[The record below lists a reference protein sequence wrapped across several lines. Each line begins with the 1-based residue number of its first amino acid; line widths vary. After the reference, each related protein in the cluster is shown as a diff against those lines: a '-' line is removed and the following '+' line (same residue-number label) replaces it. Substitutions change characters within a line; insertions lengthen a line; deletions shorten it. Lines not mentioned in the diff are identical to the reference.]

1 MVIAVAI
8 VTGRFRLQ
16 RVPRAAMALVGGLI
30 ALNLLSCMEVVDAP
44 AGARFL
50 LITLYLLVF
59 ALWLAEYV
67 NSPRKARLVLRAYL
81 LIAVL
86 SALVSV
92 VALYVPFPG
101 HSIFLSYI
109 DTRARGLFKD
119 ANVYAPFLIPVLLI
133 LFEELVNRRLLRL
146 RSWLLWLCICVLA
159 LGVLVSFTRRLAQP
173 RRSGDRDAGC
183 RCSTPARRGSCPA
196 SQTVL
201 LGSGAVILTV
211 LALAEPRSMG
221 FLEERARAQSYDVA
235 RFAAQGEG
243 VALGMSHPVGIGPGQ
258 FGVYSAL
265 ATHSTYVR
273 VLAEQGFL
281 GLALYVGLA
290 LMTLALA
297 LENVGAGR
305 DTYGIGSGALL
316 GSWCGLLVNSGVVD
330 TIHWRHLWVVA
341 ALIWAGAMSA
351 LAARGR
357 LTARGWNATR
367 ESTPLGMSGR
377 PAVTSRRDVSGSTP
391 SVRRWSDMSSTP
403 SSPREQT
410 ASAGAGD
417 ASSRILANSG
427 FRALADIGGKLG
439 SAVLY
444 IVLARK
450 VGATDYGVYTFALS
464 FTSLLVVAGGIG
476 QDVVLTREVARDR
489 RRLSE
494 YLANSV
500 ASRLVLNLS
509 LLLLAVT
516 IATVAGMAGEARL
529 VILLLGLGAIIDTLL
544 KLVFAV
550 FQAFERLGPVPVVL
564 IAQRWVT
571 TAAALVAL
579 YLGGEVVAVAAIYF
593 AVALLAFALGIAQ
606 GESTA
611 WSRARAGP

>member
-1 MVIAVAI
+1 
-8 VTGRFRLQ
+8 
-16 RVPRAAMALVGGLI
+16 
-30 ALNLLSCMEVVDAP
+30 
-44 AGARFL
+44 
-50 LITLYLLVF
+50 
-59 ALWLAEYV
+59 
-67 NSPRKARLVLRAYL
+67 
-81 LIAVL
+81 
-86 SALVSV
+86 
-92 VALYVPFPG
+92 
-101 HSIFLSYI
+101 
-109 DTRARGLFKD
+109 
-119 ANVYAPFLIPVLLI
+119 
-133 LFEELVNRRLLRL
+133 
-146 RSWLLWLCICVLA
+146 
-159 LGVLVSFTRRLAQP
+159 
-173 RRSGDRDAGC
+173 
-183 RCSTPARRGSCPA
+183 
-196 SQTVL
+196 
-201 LGSGAVILTV
+201 
-211 LALAEPRSMG
+211 
-221 FLEERARAQSYDVA
+221 
-235 RFAAQGEG
+235 
-243 VALGMSHPVGIGPGQ
+243 
-258 FGVYSAL
+258 
-265 ATHSTYVR
+265 
-273 VLAEQGFL
+273 
-281 GLALYVGLA
+281 
-290 LMTLALA
+290 
-297 LENVGAGR
+297 
-305 DTYGIGSGALL
+305 
-316 GSWCGLLVNSGVVD
+316 
-330 TIHWRHLWVVA
+330 
-341 ALIWAGAMSA
+341 
-351 LAARGR
+351 
-357 LTARGWNATR
+357 
-367 ESTPLGMSGR
+367 MSGR

-593 AVALLAFALGIAQ
+593 AVALLAFALGIALVYRLVARPRWAVTVEGCRRVTKEAVPIGVALIALEILFRIDTSMLAVFKPPADVGQ
-606 GESTA
+606 YGAAYRLLEASLFVTWSVNAAVLPVLSRLSSESRPSVGFVFQRALKLVLAISLPMAVGAAVLAQPLITTLYGEQYRPAATALALLAPAILLFPVSSLSSALLYSQHRQRVVAYSYAAIVVQNVATNLVLIPRFSYNGAAASTSISELLIA
-611 WSRARAGP
+611 VTLLVISRPQRERLQARRLLAGAVLGGAVAGAVMAVAHGSLPAALLLGAATYVMVLLGVERIGFPDDFAALRSFLDRAHARSTRREPRTTAREHGRD

>member
-1 MVIAVAI
+1 MLTLADQSAASSLRRRDAVSRRRVSDGWMTLAGVSLALAAAGLTLSLQQVPVSTPMALAGGLGMLVLLAFVVARYEAAVALGFALLGVVRIEPSPPDAVFAMVIAVAI

-101 HSIFLSYI
+101 HSIFLDYI

-159 LGVLVSFTRRLAQP
+159 LGVLVSFSRAAWLNLGVAAIVTLGVAVLR
-173 RRSGDRDAGC
+173 
-183 RCSTPARRGSCPA
+183 RRGGGRA
-196 SQTVL
+196 LRRGLLL

-330 TIHWRHLWVVA
+330 TMHWRHLWVVA
-341 ALIWAGAMSA
+341 ALIWAGAMS
-351 LAARGR
+351 R
-357 LTARGWNATR
+357 
-367 ESTPLGMSGR
+367 SGGPR
-377 PAVTSRRDVSGSTP
+377 PAHRAGMERNTRSGS
-391 SVRRWSDMSSTP
+391 
-403 SSPREQT
+403 
-410 ASAGAGD
+410 
-417 ASSRILANSG
+417 
-427 FRALADIGGKLG
+427 
-439 SAVLY
+439 
-444 IVLARK
+444 
-450 VGATDYGVYTFALS
+450 
-464 FTSLLVVAGGIG
+464 
-476 QDVVLTREVARDR
+476 
-489 RRLSE
+489 
-494 YLANSV
+494 
-500 ASRLVLNLS
+500 
-509 LLLLAVT
+509 
-516 IATVAGMAGEARL
+516 
-529 VILLLGLGAIIDTLL
+529 
-544 KLVFAV
+544 
-550 FQAFERLGPVPVVL
+550 
-564 IAQRWVT
+564 
-571 TAAALVAL
+571 
-579 YLGGEVVAVAAIYF
+579 
-593 AVALLAFALGIAQ
+593 
-606 GESTA
+606 
-611 WSRARAGP
+611 ARA